1 MISIPFCFTYKYSD
15 IKEKKK
21 TKNTPEPVSELL
33 SSFDSVSSTAVSSD
47 FSSLS
52 SCSSSS
58 SLLPFFALPP
68 ELRPRPRPR
77 PLDVKTEA

>member
-1 MISIPFCFTYKYSD
+1 MP
-15 IKEKKK
+15 KEKKL
-21 TKNTPEPVSELL
+21 TQNTPEPVSELL
-33 SSFDSVSSTAVSSD
+33 SSFDSVSSTAVSSG

-52 SCSSSS
+52 SSSSS

-77 PLDVKTEA
+77 PLGAKKIQETS